1 MIIPDYVRGVTDKI
15 EKAGY
20 EAYVVGGC
28 VRDSILGR
36 PAGDWDV
43 AVSARPEE
51 VTAALGA
58 ENVIPTGIKHGT
70 VTAVTDGGTVELTT

>member
-36 PAGDWDV
+36 PADDWDV

-51 VTAALGA
+51 VTAALGV

-70 VTAVTDGGTVELTT
+70 VKAVTDNISD

>member
-1 MIIPDYVRGVTDKI
+1 MEIFMIIPDYVRGVTDKI

-36 PAGDWDV
+36 PAGDW
-43 AVSARPEE
+43 ARRMLYRPALS
-51 VTAALGA
+51 TAR
-58 ENVIPTGIKHGT
+58 
-70 VTAVTDGGTVELTT
+70 